1 MVHTVEEQKPLRGSL
16 KLLGYMI
23 GAALFFALTLL
34 ISFFVVIVM
43 INQMDIPGDVA
54 PNLFM
59 LGLVPPSIA
68 TILLFTKVLGRF
80 L

>member
-1 MVHTVEEQKPLRGSL
+1 M
-16 KLLGYMI
+16 KLLGFMI
-23 GAALFFALTLL
+23 GAALFFAVTLL

-68 TILLFTKVLGRF
+68 TVLLFIKVLGRF

>member
-1 MVHTVEEQKPLRGSL
+1 MVHAVEEQKPLRDNL
-16 KLLGYMI
+16 KLLGFMI
-23 GAALFFALTLL
+23 GAALFFAVTLL

-68 TILLFTKVLGRF
+68 TVLLFIKVLGRF